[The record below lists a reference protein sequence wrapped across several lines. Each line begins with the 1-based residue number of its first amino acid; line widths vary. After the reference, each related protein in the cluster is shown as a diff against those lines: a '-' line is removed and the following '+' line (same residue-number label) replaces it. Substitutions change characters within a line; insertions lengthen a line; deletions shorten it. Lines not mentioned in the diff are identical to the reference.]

1 MQKLLKQPTWLN
13 IRTITIFLQ
22 DMIFFKWICVK
33 LDFQQKK
40 VACLTITR
48 FQKMRISIKHLH
60 GGFEMGN
67 CINNTPHDDIYYASV
82 LDENKF
88 LIYK

>member
-1 MQKLLKQPTWLN
+1 
-13 IRTITIFLQ
+13 
-22 DMIFFKWICVK
+22 
-33 LDFQQKK
+33 
-40 VACLTITR
+40 
-48 FQKMRISIKHLH
+48 MRISIKHLH